1 MGSRSKLGRLS
12 VSAFAPGADT
22 TPGATRLTFA
32 EWDHGCSTLLMDAG
46 DVTGGH
52 GSLDHILE
60 HVVKNQIVV
69 KPNGL
74 VIPAVGEW
82 RHWLPWIL
90 NHDAA
95 VSAGEDPPALGGTT
109 STLAFSPADT
119 LLLRN
124 VHFDT
129 DGSQRTYL
137 AAGCGVAAA
146 EIRCQSKGPVELD
159 VRLEGRTYTE
169 AVAFQPAAMDAW
181 TNYATR
187 FVHAEQAVVL
197 ASVTP
202 TYCRA
207 SRIVID
213 NGVDNDRFFYG
224 LTSAGPLMTDRRIGV
239 ELTIPFGLH
248 SALWD
253 AGIADAGVP
262 LTVAYTYGPQSM
274 TFSFPTVRASAEAWR
289 SVVPR
294 ENFFTFRAMALRKL
308 SATATPAV
316 TCTLVT
322 V

>member
-12 VSAFAPGADT
+12 VSAFSPVSDT

-32 EWDHGCSTLLMDAG
+32 EWDHGCSKLNLDAG

-52 GSLDHILE
+52 GSLDHAVE
-60 HVVKNQIVV
+60 HVVYNQILA

-95 VSAGEDPPALGGTT
+95 DSDGGSGEAYTFQPT
-109 STLAFSPADT
+109 DT

-124 VHFDT
+124 VHYAT
-129 DGSQRTYL
+129 DADQRVYL

-159 VRLEGRTYTE
+159 VRLEGRTFTE
-169 AVAFQPAAMDAW
+169 AVAFAGNLSDA
-181 TNYATR
+181 TNYSAR
-187 FVHAEQAVVL
+187 FVHAEMAVTIDATNPVH
-197 ASVTP
+197 
-202 TYCRA
+202 CRS

-224 LTSAGPLMTDRRIGV
+224 LASAGPVMTDRRIGV

-248 SALWD
+248 AALWD
-253 AGIADAGVP
+253 AGIAAAGVP
-262 LTVAYTYGPQSM
+262 LTVTYTSGGASM
-274 TFSFPTVRASAEAWR
+274 AWTFATVRANAEAFR

-294 ENFFTFRAMALRKL
+294 ENFFTFRAMCLRKF
-308 SATATPAV
+308 SATASPAV
-316 TCTLVT
+316 SCVLTIP
-322 V
+322 